1 MVTES
6 SKPFISTYAKTGCSS
21 ELLVPLL
28 TITTT
33 GPLVVIVDNGT
44 RRSSEEHLFSA
55 LVLNFMAGK
64 RGHGPVQSLKL
75 HHGPTE
81 LEDVMSG
88 QLSNGMNFG
97 QVQRAC
103 KNDSSKRRQ
112 FNIFQYINI
121 YQ

>member
-1 MVTES
+1 MHWDERKYALPQAAASCAS
-6 SKPFISTYAKTGCSS
+6 SSATRATKPKFASTLRTVKIDRGAQ
-21 ELLVPLL
+21 
-28 TITTT
+28 
-33 GPLVVIVDNGT
+33 
-44 RRSSEEHLFSA
+44 RS